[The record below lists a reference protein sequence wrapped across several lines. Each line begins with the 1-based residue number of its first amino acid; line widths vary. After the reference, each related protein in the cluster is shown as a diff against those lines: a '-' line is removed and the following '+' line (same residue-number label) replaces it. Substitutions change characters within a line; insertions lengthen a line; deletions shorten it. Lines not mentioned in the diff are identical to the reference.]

1 MAAETLYL
9 DVVRPLNTSY
19 TDLLAAF
26 NRMDTRVFYLRS
38 FASALS
44 MAMPK
49 DLWSDELY
57 IAQLKENPLPENI
70 YAKLEYDTFQSWITV
85 YEMIMRKVGLIG
97 QSGSFGKDYMIKY
110 FGGGEE
116 ENEV

>member
-1 MAAETLYL
+1 MAEVLYL
-9 DVVRPLNTSY
+9 DVVRPLNVSY

-49 DLWSDELY
+49 DLWSNEQY
-57 IAQLKENPLPENI
+57 VEQLEKNPLPDNN
-70 YAKLEYDTFQSWITV
+70 YAKLDYSTFQSWITV
-85 YEMIMRKVGLIG
+85 YEMIMRDVGLIG
-97 QSGSFGKDYMIKY
+97 TKAPQILGWQLD
-110 FGGGEE
+110 E
-116 ENEV
+116 

>member
-1 MAAETLYL
+1 MAEALYL
-9 DVVRPLNTSY
+9 DVVRPLNVSY

-49 DLWSDELY
+49 DLWSNEQY
-57 IAQLKENPLPENI
+57 VEQLERNPLPEDI
-70 YAKLEYDTFQSWITV
+70 YSTLDYDTFQSWITV
-85 YEMIMRKVGLIG
+85 YEMIMRSVGLIG
-97 QSGSFGKDYMIKY
+97 QSRSQSNSYLSKY
-110 FGGGEE
+110 FRGVEE
-116 ENEV
+116 DGD